1 MLQLPPSWLGKPII
15 SRVKGGFVLQLPPWQ
30 SPRELPRRTIRKI
43 APRRF
48 ISISLR
54 YWHQSR
60 RTVTSQKLVAP
71 LARLWIFTLVHLG
84 TEKKGKEGKQGRREQ
99 AKDGSESS
107 TDMEGFKPSE
117 NALKVS

>member
-1 MLQLPPSWLGKPII
+1 MLQLPPW
-15 SRVKGGFVLQLPPWQ
+15 R

-48 ISISLR
+48 ILISLR

-60 RTVTSQKLVAP
+60 RIVTSQKLVAP

-84 TEKKGKEGKQGRREQ
+84 TERKGKNENKKGENKQR
-99 AKDGSESS
+99 
-107 TDMEGFKPSE
+107 T
-117 NALKVS
+117 KVK